1 MSQEATVGTGNR
13 DIPDDWLNDY
23 STYQQCFVC
32 GQQNDSGLKT
42 VYRQERDRIVTV
54 FTGEARHQGFPGVVH
69 GGILS
74 TLLDETMGRTALF
87 ERAWVMTGRLEVRFR
102 SPAPLGQPLTVS
114 GWATRLRSRSVETRG
129 EIRGAGGELF
139 ADATGLFLK
148 VPEKVKA
155 QAQAAHPEFREYFE
169 GAMPRGE

>member
-1 MSQEATVGTGNR
+1 MTEEAAVDARNR
-13 DIPDDWLNDY
+13 EIPDDWLNDY

-32 GQQNDSGLKT
+32 GQQNAAGLQT
-42 VYRQERDRIVTV
+42 VYRQEGERIVAT
-54 FTGEARHQGFPGVVH
+54 FTGEVRHQGFPGVVH

-74 TLLDETMGRTALF
+74 SLLDETMGRTALF

-102 SPAPLGQPLTVS
+102 SPAPTGQPLTVS

-129 EIRGAGGELF
+129 EIRGQGGELF
-139 ADATGLFLK
+139 ADASGLFLK
-148 VPEKVKA
+148 VPEQVKA

-169 GAMPRGE
+169 GGMPRGE